1 MMGLVVTIHVIVC
14 VVLITLIL
22 VQRGRGGGFI
32 ESFSGLESM
41 FGTKTSE
48 FLSRLTSIL
57 AVIFFI
63 TCLALA
69 FLSLKESKSLLRG
82 VKPRTLPVESVL
94 PTNTSAITTLPVNAT
109 VSSEPKSPEAA
120 QQAVPVTQAPSVAVN
135 QTAE

>member
-14 VVLITLIL
+14 LVLITIILI
-22 VQRGRGGGFI
+22 QRGRGGGFI

-63 TCLALA
+63 TCLGLA

-82 VKPRTLPVESVL
+82 VKPKAMPVENIL
-94 PTNTSAITTLPVNAT
+94 PTNTT
-109 VSSEPKSPEAA
+109 VPSEPKSPENT
-120 QQAVPVTQAPSVAVN
+120 QQAAPVTPEAPSAPVN
-135 QTAE
+135 QTGN